1 MTRGLKSE
9 RFHEVIV
16 LGQEECE
23 VRTWECL
30 GGVLARTV
38 KWFYGETLMEKFGLW
53 VSDLRDFCEGKY
65 DGGQDHGGEKVRAM
79 VERKI

>member
-1 MTRGLKSE
+1 MARGLRSE

-38 KWFYGETLMEKFGLW
+38 KWFYGGTLMEKFGLW
-53 VSDLRDFCEGKY
+53 VKDLKECCERRY
-65 DGGQDHGGEKVRAM
+65 DGERGHRGETVKAM
-79 VERKI
+79 VEVKK